1 MFKFLKKFSR
11 SAKDT
16 AKKFFHLI
24 IPHAIDRESIKN
36 IENVLYDADF
46 GTEVTPEIID
56 EIKSALKHDRELRR
70 ENIIHIVSMVLKRN
84 LEGSEASLNIGE
96 QRPQVI
102 CLVGANGVGK
112 TTTAA
117 KLAHFYKTAGK
128 EVMLGSCDTFRAAA
142 NEQLNSW
149 GSKLSVEV
157 ISSQHGADPAAVAF
171 DAYKAAL
178 ARGKDIL
185 ILDTAG
191 RLHVKSNLM
200 AELQK
205 IFRVLKKSNSNLVP
219 NVWLVID
226 SAIGSN
232 TIESAKA
239 FHAEIGL
246 TGLIMTKLDGTSVGG
261 TLVGAYKK
269 LHIPIYFIGTGET
282 PDSLEQFSIENY
294 IHRLFPSDNLRNSHG

>member
-1 MFKFLKKFSR
+1 MFKFLKNFSR

-16 AKKFFHLI
+16 AKKFFHLV
-24 IPHAIDRESIKN
+24 IPYTVDKESIKN

-70 ENIIHIVSMVLKRN
+70 ENIIHIVSMVLKKT
-84 LEGSEASLNIGE
+84 LEGAEASLNVDG
-96 QRPQVI
+96 QKPQVI

-117 KLAHFYKTAGK
+117 KLAYFYKTAAR

-149 GSKLSVEV
+149 GSKLSIDV

-171 DAYKAAL
+171 DAYKAAV

-205 IFRVLKKSNSNLVP
+205 IFRVLKKSNADLDP
-219 NVWLVID
+219 NVWLVLD

-232 TIESAKA
+232 TIESAKT

-246 TGLIMTKLDGTSVGG
+246 TGLIMTKLDGTSSGG
-261 TLVGAYKK
+261 PLVGAYKK
-269 LHIPIYFIGTGET
+269 LHIPIYFVGTGET
-282 PDSLEQFSIENY
+282 PESLEQFSIENY
-294 IHRLFPSDNLRNSHG
+294 IHRLFPPENVF